1 MKCERCAVAFDSRNK
16 LFKHLKLAK
25 CGHSAGSA
33 GAEDISGLR
42 LYVIGGRHRNKTLG
56 SSEYFSFE
64 TGLWKAGPDLCEHRG
79 SHGATTIQGK
89 TIYTLS
95 GGGMHSNLS
104 SCERLDTNFEEKEG
118 SWTLVAPMA
127 APMPKHALAVCSYGE
142 RIYAV
147 GGWANGKCNSSDF
160 EVYDVAFN
168 KWIVLPSFTVPR
180 RLLGAVATQTS
191 VYVFGGAIDNSNH
204 LGFTEGE
211 ESNGWVTGAVERF
224 DVETQAWQRLND
236 LPLSGP
242 TSAVSVHEEIFVIVH
257 GQALLKYDILEDSY
271 IRVAILPLKYWYC
284 FDCCSYGSKIYITGG
299 SVEGRWSTAFFSFDL
314 KTLAWTRHADMQR
327 ERRRAACAIVKS
339 SR

>member
-1 MKCERCAVAFDSRNK
+1 M
-16 LFKHLKLAK
+16 
-25 CGHSAGSA
+25 
-33 GAEDISGLR
+33 
-42 LYVIGGRHRNKTLG
+42 
-56 SSEYFSFE
+56 
-64 TGLWKAGPDLCEHRG
+64 
-79 SHGATTIQGK
+79 
-89 TIYTLS
+89 
-95 GGGMHSNLS
+95 
-104 SCERLDTNFEEKEG
+104 
-118 SWTLVAPMA
+118 
-127 APMPKHALAVCSYGE
+127 
-142 RIYAV
+142 
-147 GGWANGKCNSSDF
+147 
-160 EVYDVAFN
+160 AFN
-168 KWIVLPSFTVPR
+168 KWIVLPSFTVPG

-211 ESNGWVTGAVERF
+211 RQWMGYGAVERF

-271 IRVAILPLKYWYC
+271 IRVAILPLKHWYC